1 MSESCMVIAH
11 HLLYHDLISMACPV
25 LSTNIFEKYVWFYK
39 HFMRN
44 NYPPYFTAFILVF
57 LSGLIWSFGVVTVR
71 YMIEAQEYVFQ
82 YLFYRGISISCILI
96 TYLFLREGLSF
107 YKNFFKIGI
116 PGLLGGLFLST
127 AFIGFI
133 FSITMTT
140 AAVTLFMLAAM
151 PFIAAIAGYFLLGE
165 VLRRPTL
172 IAMIIAFLGVCIM
185 IINDSVSGSALGAI
199 IGFISASGFALYT
212 VTLRWKP
219 ETPKFTTVVLAGIF
233 CAIFSITVLGFSS
246 QPFESMP
253 KINSY
258 LSLLH
263 GVIVASGLIL
273 YSLGAKYLPSAELA
287 LLSLMEVVGGVLW
300 IWIPFF
306 GINEVPSFTVI
317 VGGIIITLAVLMHGV
332 GARRKR
338 MPVMP

>member
-1 MSESCMVIAH
+1 MNSNS
-11 HLLYHDLISMACPV
+11 S
-25 LSTNIFEKYVWFYK
+25 
-39 HFMRN
+39 
-44 NYPPYFTAFILVF
+44 PYFTAFVLVF
-57 LSGLIWSFGVVTVR
+57 LSGLLWSFGVVTVR
-71 YMIEAQEYVFQ
+71 YMDDAHDYVFQ
-82 YLFYRGISISCILI
+82 YLFYRGISIACILI
-96 TYLFLREGLSF
+96 CYLFIRERFSF

-116 PGLLGGLFLST
+116 PGVLGGLFLST

-165 VLRRPTL
+165 VLRRSTL
-172 IAMIIAFLGVCIM
+172 ISMLIAFIGVCVM
-185 IINDSVSGSALGAI
+185 IFNDSISGSALGAV
-199 IGFISASGFALYT
+199 IGFISATGFALYT
-212 VTLRWKP
+212 VTIRWKP

-233 CAIFSITVLGFSS
+233 CAIFSFMILGFSFE
-246 QPFESMP
+246 PFNTMP
-253 KINSY
+253 TINSY

-263 GVIVASGLIL
+263 GAIVATGLIL

-300 IWIPFF
+300 VWMPIF
-306 GINEVPSFTVI
+306 GINEVPSLTVI
-317 VGGIIITLAVLMHGV
+317 IGGIIITIAVLMHGV

-338 MPVMP
+338 MPIMP

>member
-1 MSESCMVIAH
+1 MNSNS
-11 HLLYHDLISMACPV
+11 S
-25 LSTNIFEKYVWFYK
+25 
-39 HFMRN
+39 
-44 NYPPYFTAFILVF
+44 PYFTAFVLVF
-57 LSGLIWSFGVVTVR
+57 LSGLLWSFGVVTVR
-71 YMIEAQEYVFQ
+71 YMDDAHDYVFQ
-82 YLFYRGISISCILI
+82 YLFYRGISISCVLMA
-96 TYLFLREGLSF
+96 YLFIREGFSF

-116 PGLLGGLFLST
+116 PGVLGGLFLST

-165 VLRRPTL
+165 VLRRSTL
-172 IAMIIAFLGVCIM
+172 ISMLIAFIGVCVM
-185 IINDSVSGSALGAI
+185 IFNDSISGSALGAV
-199 IGFISASGFALYT
+199 IGFISATGFALYT
-212 VTLRWKP
+212 VTIRWKP

-233 CAIFSITVLGFSS
+233 CAIFSFMILGFSFE
-246 QPFESMP
+246 PFNTMP
-253 KINSY
+253 TINSY

-263 GVIVASGLIL
+263 GAIVATGLIL

-300 IWIPFF
+300 VWMPIF
-306 GINEVPSFTVI
+306 GINEVPSLPVI
-317 VGGIIITLAVLMHGV
+317 IGGIIITLAVLMHGV